1 MRKDEVPI
9 AQIIQQIYII
19 NEIISNLY
27 WALQRLQCHGYLSRK
42 SPSRAQEEHIAV
54 ILPGT
59 SLPCGTIVGEIEI
72 QFIGAHRQHCQQQT

>member
-1 MRKDEVPI
+1 MRKDKVPI
-9 AQIIQQIYII
+9 TQIIQQIYII

-27 WALQRLQCHGYLSRK
+27 WALQILQCHGYLLRK
-42 SPSRAQEEHIAV
+42 SPVRAQEESIAV